1 MKKKIRLEST
11 SFYAAAELR
20 PLPPVKELSG
30 RLILPERKYPASVLV
45 TSANSNRSQQPYLLV
60 TSRLPEPPAW
70 NDRLQFQP
78 AGSAEQVQL
87 RVICPGADRFAKL
100 KEEKLIAWL
109 DRLAGSAEEMLLAL
123 AEEAGVRGLRQQDLS
138 TFCRLAPA
146 ELRRL
151 AMNLEKDGQLYIL
164 EFSPLFLL
172 SQRSFSFLLGKIAGY
187 VESYHQ
193 KRPAET
199 GVPFKKIKERFGLP
213 RPILLLALNRLAR
226 DGKFMLE
233 GDLVSLSSF
242 QTTLSGEEAA
252 ILRDIENLLLQEKF
266 SSSSFDQ
273 LVKKF
278 RLHPSRL
285 TTLLDLL
292 LRQKKIVKSQEG
304 FLLHADWLENL
315 KQQLTL
321 MKARGQKELSVA
333 DFKKL
338 TGLTRKYA
346 IPLLEFLDEL
356 GLTRR
361 VGNRRLI
368 L

>member
-1 MKKKIRLEST
+1 MI
-11 SFYAAAELR
+11 
-20 PLPPVKELSG
+20 SG
-30 RLILPERKYPASVLV
+30 RSG
-45 TSANSNRSQQPYLLV
+45 QPYLLV
-60 TSRLPEPPAW
+60 TSRLPESPAW
-70 NDRLQFQP
+70 NEQLEFQP
-78 AGSAEQVQL
+78 AGSSEPLGL
-87 RVICPGADRFAKL
+87 RVICPEAGRLKKAREGKL
-100 KEEKLIAWL
+100 AARL
-109 DRLAGSAEEMLLAL
+109 DRLSGSEEEMLLAL
-123 AEEAGVRGLRQQDLS
+123 ADEAGVRGLRQEDLAA
-138 TFCRLAPA
+138 FCRLAPA

-151 AMNLEKDGQLYIL
+151 AMNLEKEGQVYIL

-172 SQRSFSFLLGKIAGY
+172 SQRSFTFLLEKIAGY

-193 KRPAET
+193 KRPAEI
-199 GVPFKKIKERFGLP
+199 GVPWKKIKERFGLP

-226 DGKFMLE
+226 DGKVILE
-233 GDLVSLSSF
+233 GELVTLSNF
-242 QTTLSGEEAA
+242 QTRLSGEEAA
-252 ILRDIENLLLQEKF
+252 ILRDIESLLRQEKF

-278 RLHPSRL
+278 NLHPSRL
-285 TTLLDLL
+285 STLLDLL
-292 LRQKKIVKSQEG
+292 LRQKKIVKSREG

-315 KQQLTL
+315 KQQLYL
-321 MKARGQKELSVA
+321 RKERGQRELSVG

>member
-1 MKKKIRLEST
+1 MKLERI
-11 SFYAAAELR
+11 SFYAVAESVFLQPDR
-20 PLPPVKELSG
+20 EMSGKLLLPG
-30 RLILPERKYPASVLV
+30 RKCPASARVMPI
-45 TSANSNRSQQPYLLV
+45 RSSRTGQPYLLI

-78 AGSAEQVQL
+78 TGSSEPINL
-87 RVICPGADRFAKL
+87 KVICPEAGRLKKA
-100 KEEKLIAWL
+100 KEEKLVAWL
-109 DRLAGSAEEMLLAL
+109 DRLTGSEEEMLLAL
-123 AEEAGVRGLRQQDLS
+123 TDEAGVRGLRQEDL
-138 TFCRLAPA
+138 TAFCRLTPA

-172 SQRSFSFLLGKIAGY
+172 SQRSFNFLLGKIAGY
-187 VESYHQ
+187 VENYHK
-193 KRPAET
+193 KRPSET
-199 GVPFKKIKERFGLP
+199 GVPLKKIKERFGLP

-226 DGKFMLE
+226 DGQVVLE
-233 GDLVSLSSF
+233 GDLVAQSSF
-242 QTTLSGEEAA
+242 QTRLSVEEAA
-252 ILRDIENLLLQEKF
+252 ILRDIENLLLQERF

-285 TTLLDLL
+285 TALLDLL

-304 FLLHADWLENL
+304 FLLHADWLDNL
-315 KQQLTL
+315 KQQLAL
-321 MKARGQKELSVA
+321 MKARGQKELSVG

-361 VGNRRLI
+361 VGNRHLI

>member
-1 MKKKIRLEST
+1 MKLEQT
-11 SFYAAAELR
+11 SFYAASEGATLQ
-20 PLPPVKELSG
+20 PGQELSG
-30 RLILPERKYPASVLV
+30 RLAHSGRKYPASARVMS
-45 TSANSNRSQQPYLLV
+45 TGSSRTGQPHLLV
-60 TSRLPEPPAW
+60 TARLPEPPAW

-78 AGSAEQVQL
+78 TGSSEPINL
-87 RVICPGADRFAKL
+87 RVICPEAGRLKTAKD
-100 KEEKLIAWL
+100 EKLAAWL
-109 DRLAGSAEEMLLAL
+109 DRLAGSEEEMLLAL
-123 AEEAGVRGLRQQDLS
+123 TDEAGVRGLRQDDLV
-138 TFCRLAPA
+138 TFCRLTPA

-151 AMNLEKDGQLYIL
+151 AMNLEKEGQIYIL

-172 SQRSFSFLLGKIAGY
+172 SQRSFNFLLGKIAGY

-199 GVPFKKIKERFGLP
+199 GVPLKKIKERFGLP

-226 DGKFMLE
+226 DGKFVLDGE
-233 GDLVSLSSF
+233 LVALSSF
-242 QTTLSGEEAA
+242 QTRLSGEETA

-278 RLHPSRL
+278 NLHPSRL
-285 TTLLDLL
+285 TVLLDML

-315 KQQLTL
+315 KQQLAL
-321 MKARGQKELSVA
+321 RKARGQKELSVG

>member
-1 MKKKIRLEST
+1 MQLEQT
-11 SFYAAAELR
+11 SFYAASEGAALQPGQEI
-20 PLPPVKELSG
+20 SG
-30 RLILPERKYPASVLV
+30 RLVLPGRKYAASAKAMS
-45 TSANSNRSQQPYLLV
+45 TNSSRTGQPYLLV

-70 NDRLQFQP
+70 NDRLLFQP
-78 AGSAEQVQL
+78 TGSLEPINL
-87 RVICPGADRFAKL
+87 KVICPEAGRL
-100 KEEKLIAWL
+100 KKARDEKLAAWL
-109 DRLAGSAEEMLLAL
+109 DRLAGSEEEMLLAL
-123 AEEAGVRGLRQQDLS
+123 TDQAGVRGLRQDDLA
-138 TFCRLAPA
+138 TFCRLTPT

-151 AMNLEKDGQLYIL
+151 AMNLEKEGQVYIL

-172 SQRSFSFLLGKIAGY
+172 SQRSFNFLLGKIAGY

-199 GVPFKKIKERFGLP
+199 GVPLKKIKERFGLP

-226 DGKFMLE
+226 DGKFVLE
-233 GDLVSLSSF
+233 GELVALSSF
-242 QTTLSGEEAA
+242 QTRLSGEETA

-285 TTLLDLL
+285 TALLDLL

-315 KQQLTL
+315 KQQLSL
-321 MKARGQKELSVA
+321 MKARGQKELSVG
-333 DFKKL
+333 DFKRL

>member
-1 MKKKIRLEST
+1 MKLEET
-11 SFYAAAELR
+11 SFYAAADKAAPQPGREC
-20 PLPPVKELSG
+20 SG
-30 RLILPERKYPASVLV
+30 RLFLQERKYPASVRA
-45 TSANSNRSQQPYLLV
+45 TSMISSRTGQPYLLV
-60 TSRLPEPPAW
+60 TCRLPEPPAW
-70 NDRLQFQP
+70 NERWPFKP
-78 AGSAEQVQL
+78 AGSAEPLEL
-87 RVICPGADRFAKL
+87 RVICPGAGRLKKVREGKL
-100 KEEKLIAWL
+100 AAWL
-109 DRLAGSAEEMLLAL
+109 DRLSGSREEMLLAL
-123 AEEAGVRGLRQQDLS
+123 TDEAGVHGLREKDLAE
-138 TFCRLAPA
+138 FCRLAPV

-151 AMNLEKDGQLYIL
+151 AMNLEKEGQIIIL

-172 SQRSFSFLLGKIAGY
+172 SQRSFSFLLEKIAGY

-199 GVPFKKIKERFGLP
+199 GAPLKKIKERFGLP
-213 RPILLLALNRLAR
+213 RSILLLALNRLAR
-226 DGKFMLE
+226 DGKVVLE
-233 GDLVSLSSF
+233 GEVATLSNF
-242 QTTLSGEEAA
+242 QTRLSGEEAA
-252 ILRDIENLLLQEKF
+252 VLRDIESLLRQEKF

-278 RLHPSRL
+278 KLHPSRL

-315 KQQLTL
+315 KQQLTR
-321 MKARGQKELSVA
+321 MKERGQKELSVG

>member
-1 MKKKIRLEST
+1 MKLEQA
-11 SFYAAAELR
+11 SFYAAAEGAVLQ
-20 PLPPVKELSG
+20 PDQELSG
-30 RLILPERKYPASVLV
+30 KLLLLERKCPASVRT
-45 TSANSNRSQQPYLLV
+45 TSVNSSRSGQPYLLV
-60 TSRLPEPPAW
+60 TSRLPRPPAW
-70 NDRLQFQP
+70 NDRFKFQA
-78 AGSAEQVQL
+78 AGSPEPIGL
-87 RVICPGADRFAKL
+87 RVICPAAWRPKKAR
-100 KEEKLIAWL
+100 EEKLVAWL
-109 DRLAGSAEEMLLAL
+109 DRLSGSEEEMLLAL
-123 AEEAGVRGLRQQDLS
+123 ADEAGVRGLRQEDLAS
-138 TFCRLAPA
+138 FCRLTP
-146 ELRRL
+146 EKLRCL
-151 AMNLEKDGQLYIL
+151 AMNLEQEGQVHIL
-164 EFSPLFLL
+164 EFSPVFLL
-172 SQRSFSFLLGKIAGY
+172 SQRSFDFLLVKIAGY

-199 GVPFKKIKERFGLP
+199 GVPLKKIKERFGLP

-226 DGKFMLE
+226 DGKVVLE
-233 GDLVSLSSF
+233 GEQVTLSSF
-242 QTTLSGEEAA
+242 QARLSGEEAA
-252 ILRDIENLLLQEKF
+252 ILRHIEDLLLQEKF

-273 LVKKF
+273 LVRKF

-285 TTLLDLL
+285 TALLDLL

-315 KQQLTL
+315 KQQLAGL
-321 MKARGQKELSVA
+321 KKRGQKELSVG

>member
-1 MKKKIRLEST
+1 MKLEQT
-11 SFYAAAELR
+11 SFYAT
-20 PLPPVKELSG
+20 KEGAGLQPGEEWSG
-30 RLILPERKYPASVLV
+30 RLVVENRKYPATVRA
-45 TSANSNRSQQPYLLV
+45 TSLKSSRLGQPYLLV
-60 TSRLPEPPAW
+60 ATRLPESPAW

-78 AGSAEQVQL
+78 TGSKEIIQI
-87 RVICPGADRFAKL
+87 RVICPESGRPRKA
-100 KEEKLIAWL
+100 KEEKLLAWL

-123 AEEAGVRGLRQQDLS
+123 ADEAGVRGLRQEDLAG
-138 TFCRLAPA
+138 FCRLVPG

-151 AMNLEKDGQLYIL
+151 AMNLEREGQVYIL

-172 SQRSFSFLLGKIAGY
+172 SQRSFVFLLEKITAY

-199 GVPFKKIKERFGLP
+199 GVPLKKIKERFGLP
-213 RPILLLALNRLAR
+213 RQIMLLALNRLAR
-226 DGKFMLE
+226 DGKVALE
-233 GDLVSLSSF
+233 GDLVALASF
-242 QTTLSGEEAA
+242 QTRLAPEEAA
-252 ILRDIENLLLQEKF
+252 VLKDIENLLLQEKF

-278 RLHPSRL
+278 KLHPSRL
-285 TTLLDLL
+285 HTLLDLL

-315 KQQLTL
+315 KQQLAKL
-321 MKARGQKELSVA
+321 KKRGQRELDVGE
-333 DFKKL
+333 FKKL

>member
-1 MKKKIRLEST
+1 MKLEET
-11 SFYAAAELR
+11 SFYAASEGMALQ
-20 PLPPVKELSG
+20 PGQELSG
-30 RLILPERKYPASVLV
+30 KLLLPGRKCPASTRA
-45 TSANSNRSQQPYLLV
+45 TSTSSSLSGQPYLLV

-78 AGSAEQVQL
+78 TGHSESIIL
-87 RVICPGADRFAKL
+87 RVIYPEAGRLKKASEAKL
-100 KEEKLIAWL
+100 VAKL
-109 DRLAGSAEEMLLAL
+109 DRLAGSDQEMLLAL
-123 AEEAGVRGLRQQDLS
+123 TDEAGVRGLRQEDLAV
-138 TFCRLAPA
+138 FCRLTPV

-151 AMNLEKDGQLYIL
+151 AMNLEKEGQVYIL
-164 EFSPLFLL
+164 EFSPLFML
-172 SQRSFSFLLGKIAGY
+172 SKRSFNFLLGKIAGY

-199 GVPFKKIKERFGLP
+199 GVPLKKIKERFGLP
-213 RPILLLALNRLAR
+213 RPILLLALSRLAR
-226 DGKFMLE
+226 DGKVVIE
-233 GDLVSLSSF
+233 GELVTLSSF
-242 QTTLSGEEAA
+242 QTRLSVEEAA
-252 ILRDIENLLLQEKF
+252 ILKDIENLLLQEKF

-273 LVKKF
+273 LLKKF

-315 KQQLTL
+315 KQQLAL
-321 MKARGQKELSVA
+321 MKARGQKELSVG

-361 VGNRRLI
+361 LGNRRLI

>member
-1 MKKKIRLEST
+1 MQLEQT
-11 SFYAAAELR
+11 SFYAVAEGATLQ
-20 PLPPVKELSG
+20 PGQELSG
-30 RLILPERKYPASVLV
+30 RLVLPGRKYPASARVMS
-45 TSANSNRSQQPYLLV
+45 TGSSRTGQPYLLV

-78 AGSAEQVQL
+78 TGSSEPINL
-87 RVICPGADRFAKL
+87 KVICPEAGRLKKAKD
-100 KEEKLIAWL
+100 EKLAAWL
-109 DRLAGSAEEMLLAL
+109 DRLAGSEEEMLLAL
-123 AEEAGVRGLRQQDLS
+123 TDEAGVRGLRQEDLVA
-138 TFCRLAPA
+138 FCRLTPA

-151 AMNLEKDGQLYIL
+151 AMNLEKEGQVYIL

-172 SQRSFSFLLGKIAGY
+172 SQRSFNFLLGKIAGY

-193 KRPAET
+193 KRPAEN
-199 GVPFKKIKERFGLP
+199 GVPLKKIKERFGLP

-226 DGKFMLE
+226 DGKVVLE
-233 GDLVSLSSF
+233 GELVALSSF
-242 QTTLSGEEAA
+242 QTRLSGEETA

-278 RLHPSRL
+278 NLHPSRL
-285 TTLLDLL
+285 TVLLDML

-315 KQQLTL
+315 KQQLAL
-321 MKARGQKELSVA
+321 MKTRGQKELSVG

-346 IPLLEFLDEL
+346 IPLLEFMDEL